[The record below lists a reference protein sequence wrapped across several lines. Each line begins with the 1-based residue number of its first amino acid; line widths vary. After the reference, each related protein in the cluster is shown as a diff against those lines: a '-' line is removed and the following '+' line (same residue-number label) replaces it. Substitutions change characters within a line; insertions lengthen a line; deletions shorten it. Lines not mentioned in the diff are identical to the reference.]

1 LNDGYARAYGQS
13 GSAVFARRQA
23 IKLYCMTFIDTN
35 RFVCRVIVTSHVLLC
50 SALLFHKTVHPLVAL
65 SSLAY
70 TAELSIHSPKRH
82 VVVLT
87 TGESARVHDPL
98 LIGLRKGL
106 KDSGYMEGE
115 NLTLS
120 VSPNN
125 SYAELIEDI
134 RRYENQNVSVFVTIG
149 ATDTEI
155 VKTMI
160 TTKPVVFMPTRNP
173 LGRGLVKSMHRSGTN
188 LTGLSYEG
196 DVEVEGKQLEIFKE
210 VVPQLKHIALIYE
223 GTHGKPIFSSSVDPL
238 YRTSKRLRIAITEMA
253 LKTHSEIQE
262 RIVGLPHTRDSGV
275 YTICTNFFTRDNAT
289 PSIAKRRRIPF
300 YGCPTQVRK
309 FGGLLSYAPNFD
321 FLGRRGA
328 WYVDQILK
336 GVKPHDMPVETPRQ
350 FELIINLKTATD
362 IGLKIPPSLLQRADQ
377 IIE

>member
-1 LNDGYARAYGQS
+1 
-13 GSAVFARRQA
+13 
-23 IKLYCMTFIDTN
+23 MTFIDTN